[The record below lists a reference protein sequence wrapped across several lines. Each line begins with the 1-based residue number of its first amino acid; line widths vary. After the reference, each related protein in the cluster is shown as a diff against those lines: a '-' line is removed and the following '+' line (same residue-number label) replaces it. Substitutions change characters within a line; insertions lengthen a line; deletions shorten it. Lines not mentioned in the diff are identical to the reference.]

1 MKENKVPKSEDRAIL
16 PVMQLSIPPMFLMY
30 RLCLQQMEK
39 PMESILTTLCNH
51 SSYNQYLSSVE
62 DNEKIRRVVSGVLR
76 ICLI

>member
-16 PVMQLSIPPMFLMY
+16 PGMQLSIPPVFLMY